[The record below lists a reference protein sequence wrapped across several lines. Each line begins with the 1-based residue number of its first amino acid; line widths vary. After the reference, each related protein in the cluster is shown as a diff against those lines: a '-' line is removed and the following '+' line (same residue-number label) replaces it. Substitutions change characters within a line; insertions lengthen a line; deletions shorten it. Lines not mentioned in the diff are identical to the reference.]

1 MGKIKIKELSEQMS
15 LEVKDILSKCK
26 ELSIIARTQSSSIS
40 IEDAKRIQ
48 VSLVGEPILNK
59 PKDDNNIIKR
69 SGSRVTIRRKKKEEP
84 KKEKLPVDNDDATSE
99 PKHKASDLNEI
110 KTKSKDSDTD
120 DQIRKKPKKIT
131 EKNINSNARK
141 VVRTLENEEV
151 KKKPKPNQPSNLKRE
166 QRQNIKENDPIPAAD
181 LSKNQL
187 ENEQKKKKDNQATSK
202 DITKQKKKVKVKP
215 SNAEIIDEDA
225 LDALR
230 SAVKAKLPG
239 ARKEFLVSNNYQK
252 KSKQKDNLK
261 DSEQNGIAAD
271 EEVKEEKKKT
281 KKIKIQERIL
291 ISLLA
296 NKMNLKINEVIKK
309 ASDLGLTLT
318 FKDEIDSDEATII
331 ASEFDYDVDV
341 DTFNEKEFINKDIK
355 FNEKDIKLR
364 PPIITV
370 MGHVDHGKTSLL
382 DYIRKAK
389 VANSEHGGITQS
401 IGAYS
406 FDFKNKKLV
415 FIDTPGHA
423 AFSAMRSRGASLTDI
438 VILVVA
444 ADDGIM
450 PQTIE
455 AINHAKSANVPIIVA
470 INKIDKP
477 ESNIENI
484 KSQLSEH
491 DLAPDD
497 WGGDTSCVPVSA
509 LDGTGIDELLELI
522 TIQADLL
529 ELRANDK
536 VPANGFV
543 LESYLDKGRGVV
555 ATLIPK
561 EGEIKRGDF
570 IICGTNS
577 GKVRAVIDDVGS
589 QVKNSGPSLPIEIL
603 GLDGVP
609 DAGLPFNIVKNDKI
623 AKEVIRNRQQA
634 IKEEE
639 AFKSHTVGL
648 DFINSEVLLGQ
659 IKELPVIVKADTQ
672 GSLDALISALNNFE
686 SEKCKSKVV
695 HSAVGSINE
704 SDHMLAESTG
714 SIILGFSTKI
724 ENDVKRLLEKS
735 GVRCETYEII
745 YEILDRIKELLEGL
759 LDPILEER
767 IVGHAE
773 IREVFNL
780 TKKGKIAGCYI
791 QDGKAI
797 RGHKFRVMRNDE
809 VISECPLDSLKRF
822 KDDVKEVAS
831 GFECG
836 IGVDEST
843 DIKQGDIL
851 EIFTHDKIA
860 QSI

>member
-1 MGKIKIKELSEQMS
+1 MSKIKIKELSDQMS

-40 IEDAKRIQ
+40 LDDAKKIQ
-48 VSLVGEPILNK
+48 IALVGEPILRK
-59 PKDDNNIIKR
+59 PKDENDIIKR
-69 SGSRVTIRRKKKEEP
+69 SGSKVTIRRKKKEPSKKTEEIKKSETQLQDSKTETLDP
-84 KKEKLPVDNDDATSE
+84 GNVPDKNRDDNPISKEKVITKAQAVETVNRKVIRTLDNTSE
-99 PKHKASDLNEI
+99 PS
-110 KTKSKDSDTD
+110 
-120 DQIRKKPKKIT
+120 KKPKINNKFK
-131 EKNINSNARK
+131 EKNDDRENILNKN
-141 VVRTLENEEV
+141 VVPKELNVTPLE
-151 KKKPKPNQPSNLKRE
+151 S
-166 QRQNIKENDPIPAAD
+166 D
-181 LSKNQL
+181 
-187 ENEQKKKKDNQATSK
+187 QKKKKDTTTQDK
-202 DITKQKKKVKVKP
+202 DINKQKKKVKVKP
-215 SNAEIIDEDA
+215 TNAEIIDEDA

-239 ARKEFLVSNNYQK
+239 ARKEFLVSNNYPK
-252 KSKQKDNLK
+252 KVKQKDNTK
-261 DSEQNGIAAD
+261 DSDVNDILAND
-271 EEVKEEKKKT
+271 SKEEKKKT
-281 KKIKIQERIL
+281 KKIKIQEKIL

-296 NKMNLKINEVIKK
+296 NKMNVKINEVIKK
-309 ASDLGLTLT
+309 ASDLGLSLT

-341 DTFNEKEFINKDIK
+341 DTFNEKEFINKGVSFNNNDIS
-355 FNEKDIKLR
+355 FR

-389 VANSEHGGITQS
+389 VATSEHGGITQS

-406 FDFKNKKLV
+406 FEFKNKKLV

-450 PQTIE
+450 PQTVE

-477 ESNIENI
+477 DANIENI
-484 KSQLSEH
+484 KSQLSENE
-491 DLAPDD
+491 LTPDD
-497 WGGDTSCVPVSA
+497 WGGNTSCVPVSA

-522 TIQADLL
+522 SIQSDLL
-529 ELRANDK
+529 ELKANNK

-577 GKVRAVIDDVGS
+577 GKVRAVIDDIGI

-609 DAGLPFNIVKNDKI
+609 DAGLPFHIVKNDKV
-623 AKEVIRNRQQA
+623 AKEVIRNRLNA

-639 AFKSHTVGL
+639 SFRSHTVGL
-648 DFINSEVLLGQ
+648 DFINSEVLLGK

-686 SEKCKSKVV
+686 SDKCKSKIV

-714 SIILGFSTKI
+714 SIILGFSTI
-724 ENDVKRLLEKS
+724 VENDVKKLLEKS

-773 IREVFNL
+773 IKEVFNL
-780 TKKGKIAGCYI
+780 TKKGKIAGCYV

-797 RGHKFRVMRNDE
+797 RGYKFRVMRDNE
-809 VISECPLDSLKRF
+809 AISEGPLDSLKRF

-836 IGVDEST
+836 IGVDDSL

-860 QSI
+860 QTI

>member
-1 MGKIKIKELSEQMS
+1 MSKIKIKELSDQMS

-40 IEDAKRIQ
+40 LDDAKKIQ
-48 VSLVGEPILNK
+48 IALVGEPILRK
-59 PKDDNNIIKR
+59 PKDENDIIKR
-69 SGSRVTIRRKKKEEP
+69 SGSKVTIRRKKKEPSKKTEEIKKSETQLQDSKTENLDP
-84 KKEKLPVDNDDATSE
+84 GNVPDKNRDDNPISKEKVITKAQAVETVNRKVIRTLDNTSE
-99 PKHKASDLNEI
+99 PS
-110 KTKSKDSDTD
+110 
-120 DQIRKKPKKIT
+120 KKPKINNKFK
-131 EKNINSNARK
+131 EKNDDRENILNKN
-141 VVRTLENEEV
+141 VVPKELNVTPLE
-151 KKKPKPNQPSNLKRE
+151 S
-166 QRQNIKENDPIPAAD
+166 D
-181 LSKNQL
+181 
-187 ENEQKKKKDNQATSK
+187 QKKKKDTTTQDK
-202 DITKQKKKVKVKP
+202 DINKQKKKVKVKP
-215 SNAEIIDEDA
+215 TNAEIIDEDA

-239 ARKEFLVSNNYQK
+239 ARKEFLVSNNYPK
-252 KSKQKDNLK
+252 KVKQKDNTK
-261 DSEQNGIAAD
+261 DSDVNDISAND
-271 EEVKEEKKKT
+271 SKEEKKKT
-281 KKIKIQERIL
+281 KKIKIQEKIL

-296 NKMNLKINEVIKK
+296 NKMNVKINEVIKK
-309 ASDLGLTLT
+309 ASDLGLSLT

-341 DTFNEKEFINKDIK
+341 DTFNEKEFINKGVSFNNNDIS
-355 FNEKDIKLR
+355 FR

-389 VANSEHGGITQS
+389 VATSEHGGITQS

-406 FDFKNKKLV
+406 FEFKNKKLV

-450 PQTIE
+450 PQTVE

-477 ESNIENI
+477 DANIENI
-484 KSQLSEH
+484 KSQLSENE
-491 DLAPDD
+491 LTPDD
-497 WGGDTSCVPVSA
+497 WGGNTSCVPVSA

-522 TIQADLL
+522 SIQSDLL
-529 ELRANDK
+529 ELKANNK

-577 GKVRAVIDDVGS
+577 GKVRAVIDDIGI

-609 DAGLPFNIVKNDKI
+609 DAGLPFHIVKNDKV
-623 AKEVIRNRQQA
+623 AKEVIRNRLDA

-639 AFKSHTVGL
+639 SFRSHTVGL
-648 DFINSEVLLGQ
+648 DFINSEVLLGK

-686 SEKCKSKVV
+686 SDKCKSKIV

-714 SIILGFSTKI
+714 SIILGFSTI
-724 ENDVKRLLEKS
+724 VENDVKKLLEKS

-773 IREVFNL
+773 IKEVFNL
-780 TKKGKIAGCYI
+780 TKKGKIAGCYV

-797 RGHKFRVMRNDE
+797 RGYKFRVMRDNE
-809 VISECPLDSLKRF
+809 AISEGPLDSLKRF

-836 IGVDEST
+836 IGVDDSL

-860 QSI
+860 QTI

>member
-1 MGKIKIKELSEQMS
+1 MSKIKIKELSDQMS
-15 LEVKDILSKCK
+15 LEVKDILSWCK
-26 ELSIIARTQSSSIS
+26 ELPIIARTQSSSIS
-40 IEDAKRIQ
+40 LDDAKKIKIA
-48 VSLVGEPILNK
+48 LVGEPILRK
-59 PKDDNNIIKR
+59 PKDENDIIKR
-69 SGSRVTIRRKKKEEP
+69 SGSKVTIRRKKKEPSKKTEEIKKSETQLQDSKTENLDP
-84 KKEKLPVDNDDATSE
+84 GNVPDKNRDDNPISKEKVITKAQVVETVNRKVIRTLDNTSE
-99 PKHKASDLNEI
+99 PS
-110 KTKSKDSDTD
+110 
-120 DQIRKKPKKIT
+120 KKPKINNKFK
-131 EKNINSNARK
+131 EKNDDRENILNKN
-141 VVRTLENEEV
+141 VVPKELNVTPLEN
-151 KKKPKPNQPSNLKRE
+151 
-166 QRQNIKENDPIPAAD
+166 D
-181 LSKNQL
+181 
-187 ENEQKKKKDNQATSK
+187 QKKKKDNATQDK
-202 DITKQKKKVKVKP
+202 DINKQKKKVKVKP
-215 SNAEIIDEDA
+215 TNAEIIDEDA

-239 ARKEFLVSNNYQK
+239 ARKEFLVSNNYPK
-252 KSKQKDNLK
+252 KVKQKDNTK
-261 DSEQNGIAAD
+261 DSDVNDISAND
-271 EEVKEEKKKT
+271 SKEEKKKT
-281 KKIKIQERIL
+281 KKIKIQEKIL

-296 NKMNLKINEVIKK
+296 NKMNVKINEVIKK
-309 ASDLGLTLT
+309 ASDLGLSLT

-341 DTFNEKEFINKDIK
+341 DTFNEKEFINKGVSFNNNDISS
-355 FNEKDIKLR
+355 R

-389 VANSEHGGITQS
+389 VATSEHGGITQS

-406 FDFKNKKLV
+406 FEFKNKKLV

-450 PQTIE
+450 PQTVE

-477 ESNIENI
+477 DANIENI
-484 KSQLSEH
+484 KSQLSENE
-491 DLAPDD
+491 LTPDD
-497 WGGDTSCVPVSA
+497 WGGNTSCVPVSA

-522 TIQADLL
+522 SIQSDLL
-529 ELRANDK
+529 ELKANNK

-577 GKVRAVIDDVGS
+577 GKVRAVIDDIGI

-609 DAGLPFNIVKNDKI
+609 DAGLPFHIVKNDKV
-623 AKEVIRNRQQA
+623 AKEVIRNRLDA

-639 AFKSHTVGL
+639 SFRSHTVGL
-648 DFINSEVLLGQ
+648 DFINSEVLLGK

-686 SEKCKSKVV
+686 SDKCKSKIV

-714 SIILGFSTKI
+714 SIILGFSTI
-724 ENDVKRLLEKS
+724 VENDVKKLLEKS

-773 IREVFNL
+773 IKEVFNL
-780 TKKGKIAGCYI
+780 TKKGKIAGCYV

-797 RGHKFRVMRNDE
+797 RGYKFRVMRDNE
-809 VISECPLDSLKRF
+809 AISEGPLDSLKRF

-836 IGVDEST
+836 IGVDDSL

-860 QSI
+860 QTI

>member
-1 MGKIKIKELSEQMS
+1 MSKIKIKELSDQMS

-40 IEDAKRIQ
+40 LDDAKKIQ
-48 VSLVGEPILNK
+48 IALVGEPNLRK
-59 PKDDNNIIKR
+59 PKDENDIIKR
-69 SGSRVTIRRKKKEEP
+69 SGSKVTIRRKKKEPSKKTEEIKKSETQLQDSKTETLDP
-84 KKEKLPVDNDDATSE
+84 GNVPDKNRDDNPISKEKVITKAQAVETVNRKVIRTLDNTSE
-99 PKHKASDLNEI
+99 PS
-110 KTKSKDSDTD
+110 
-120 DQIRKKPKKIT
+120 KKPKINNKFK
-131 EKNINSNARK
+131 EKNDDRENILNKN
-141 VVRTLENEEV
+141 VVPKELNVTPLE
-151 KKKPKPNQPSNLKRE
+151 S
-166 QRQNIKENDPIPAAD
+166 D
-181 LSKNQL
+181 
-187 ENEQKKKKDNQATSK
+187 QKKKKDTTTQDK
-202 DITKQKKKVKVKP
+202 DINKQKKKVKVKP
-215 SNAEIIDEDA
+215 TNAEIIDEDA

-239 ARKEFLVSNNYQK
+239 ARKEFLVSNNYPK
-252 KSKQKDNLK
+252 KVKQKDNTK
-261 DSEQNGIAAD
+261 DSDVNDILAND
-271 EEVKEEKKKT
+271 SKEEKKKT
-281 KKIKIQERIL
+281 KKIKIQEKIL

-296 NKMNLKINEVIKK
+296 NKMNVKINEVIKK
-309 ASDLGLTLT
+309 ASDLGLSLT

-341 DTFNEKEFINKDIK
+341 DTFNEKEFINKGVSFNNNDIS
-355 FNEKDIKLR
+355 FR

-389 VANSEHGGITQS
+389 VATSEHGGITQS

-406 FDFKNKKLV
+406 FEFKNKKLV

-450 PQTIE
+450 PQTVE

-477 ESNIENI
+477 DANIENI
-484 KSQLSEH
+484 KSQLSENE
-491 DLAPDD
+491 LTPDD
-497 WGGDTSCVPVSA
+497 WGGNTSCVPVSA

-522 TIQADLL
+522 SIQSDLL
-529 ELRANDK
+529 ELKANNK

-577 GKVRAVIDDVGS
+577 GKVRAVIDDIGI

-609 DAGLPFNIVKNDKI
+609 DAGLPFHIVKNDKV
-623 AKEVIRNRQQA
+623 AKEVIRNRLNA

-639 AFKSHTVGL
+639 SFRSHTVGL
-648 DFINSEVLLGQ
+648 DFINSEVLLGK

-686 SEKCKSKVV
+686 SDKCKSKIV

-714 SIILGFSTKI
+714 SIILGFSTI
-724 ENDVKRLLEKS
+724 VENDVKKLLEKS

-773 IREVFNL
+773 IKEVFNL
-780 TKKGKIAGCYI
+780 TKKGKIAGCYV

-797 RGHKFRVMRNDE
+797 RGYKFRVMRDNE
-809 VISECPLDSLKRF
+809 AISEGPLDSLKRF

-836 IGVDEST
+836 IGVDDSL

-860 QSI
+860 QTI

>member
-1 MGKIKIKELSEQMS
+1 MSKIKIKELSDQMS

-40 IEDAKRIQ
+40 LDDAKKIQ
-48 VSLVGEPILNK
+48 IALVGEPILRK
-59 PKDDNNIIKR
+59 PKDENDIIKR
-69 SGSRVTIRRKKKEEP
+69 SGSKVTIRRKKKEPSKKTEEIKKSETQLQDSKTETLDP
-84 KKEKLPVDNDDATSE
+84 GNVPDKNRDDNPISKEKVITKAQAVETVNRKVIRTLDNTSE
-99 PKHKASDLNEI
+99 PS
-110 KTKSKDSDTD
+110 
-120 DQIRKKPKKIT
+120 KKPKINNKFK
-131 EKNINSNARK
+131 EKKDDRENILNKN
-141 VVRTLENEEV
+141 VVPKELNVTPLEN
-151 KKKPKPNQPSNLKRE
+151 
-166 QRQNIKENDPIPAAD
+166 D
-181 LSKNQL
+181 
-187 ENEQKKKKDNQATSK
+187 QKKKKDTATQDK
-202 DITKQKKKVKVKP
+202 DINKQKKKVKVKP
-215 SNAEIIDEDA
+215 TNAEIIDEDA

-239 ARKEFLVSNNYQK
+239 ARKEFLVSNNYPK
-252 KSKQKDNLK
+252 KVKQKDNTK
-261 DSEQNGIAAD
+261 DAD
-271 EEVKEEKKKT
+271 VNDILVNDSKEEKKKT
-281 KKIKIQERIL
+281 KKIKIQEKIL

-296 NKMNLKINEVIKK
+296 NKMNVKINEVIKK
-309 ASDLGLTLT
+309 ASDLGLSLT

-341 DTFNEKEFINKDIK
+341 DTFNEKEFINKGVSFNNNDIR
-355 FNEKDIKLR
+355 FR

-389 VANSEHGGITQS
+389 VATSEHGGITQS

-406 FDFKNKKLV
+406 FEFKNKKLV

-450 PQTIE
+450 PQTVE

-477 ESNIENI
+477 DANIENI
-484 KSQLSEH
+484 KSQLSENE
-491 DLAPDD
+491 LTPDD
-497 WGGDTSCVPVSA
+497 WGGNTSCVPVSA

-522 TIQADLL
+522 SIQSDLL
-529 ELRANDK
+529 ELKANNK

-577 GKVRAVIDDVGS
+577 GKVRAVIDDIGI

-609 DAGLPFNIVKNDKI
+609 DAGLPFHIVKNDKV
-623 AKEVIRNRQQA
+623 AKEVIRNRLDA

-639 AFKSHTVGL
+639 SFRSHTVGL
-648 DFINSEVLLGQ
+648 DFINSEVLLGK

-686 SEKCKSKVV
+686 SDKCKSKIV

-714 SIILGFSTKI
+714 SIILGFSTI
-724 ENDVKRLLEKS
+724 VENDVKKLLEKS

-773 IREVFNL
+773 IKEVFNL
-780 TKKGKIAGCYI
+780 TKKGKIAGCYV

-797 RGHKFRVMRNDE
+797 RGYKFRVMRDNQA
-809 VISECPLDSLKRF
+809 ISEGPLDSLKRF

-836 IGVDEST
+836 IGVDDSL

-860 QSI
+860 QTI

>member
-1 MGKIKIKELSEQMS
+1 MSKIKIKELSDQMS

-40 IEDAKRIQ
+40 LDDAKKIKIA
-48 VSLVGEPILNK
+48 LVGEPILRK
-59 PKDDNNIIKR
+59 PKDENDIIKR
-69 SGSRVTIRRKKKEEP
+69 SGSKVTIRRKKKEPSKKTEEIKKSETQLQDSKTENLDP
-84 KKEKLPVDNDDATSE
+84 GNVPDKKNRDDNPISKEKVITKAQVVETVNRKVIRTLDNISE
-99 PKHKASDLNEI
+99 PS
-110 KTKSKDSDTD
+110 
-120 DQIRKKPKKIT
+120 KKPKINNKFK
-131 EKNINSNARK
+131 EKNDDRENILNKN
-141 VVRTLENEEV
+141 VVPKELNVTPLEN
-151 KKKPKPNQPSNLKRE
+151 
-166 QRQNIKENDPIPAAD
+166 D
-181 LSKNQL
+181 
-187 ENEQKKKKDNQATSK
+187 QKKKKDTATQDK
-202 DITKQKKKVKVKP
+202 DINKQKKKVKVKP
-215 SNAEIIDEDA
+215 TNAEIIDEDA

-239 ARKEFLVSNNYQK
+239 ARKEFLVSNNYPK
-252 KSKQKDNLK
+252 KVKQKDNTK
-261 DSEQNGIAAD
+261 DSDVNDISAND
-271 EEVKEEKKKT
+271 SKEEKKKT
-281 KKIKIQERIL
+281 KKIKIQEKIL

-296 NKMNLKINEVIKK
+296 NKMNVKINEVIKK
-309 ASDLGLTLT
+309 ASDLGLSLT

-341 DTFNEKEFINKDIK
+341 DTFNEKEFINKGVSFNNNDIS
-355 FNEKDIKLR
+355 FR

-389 VANSEHGGITQS
+389 VATSEHGGITQS

-406 FDFKNKKLV
+406 FEFKNKKLV

-450 PQTIE
+450 PQTVE

-477 ESNIENI
+477 DANIENI
-484 KSQLSEH
+484 KSQLSENE
-491 DLAPDD
+491 LTPDD
-497 WGGDTSCVPVSA
+497 WGGNTSCVPVSA

-522 TIQADLL
+522 SIQSDLL
-529 ELRANDK
+529 ELKANNK

-577 GKVRAVIDDVGS
+577 GKVRAVIDDIGI

-609 DAGLPFNIVKNDKI
+609 DAGLPFHIVKNDKV
-623 AKEVIRNRQQA
+623 AKEVIRNRLDA

-639 AFKSHTVGL
+639 SFRSHTVGL
-648 DFINSEVLLGQ
+648 DFINSEVLLGK

-672 GSLDALISALNNFE
+672 GSLDALISALDNFE
-686 SEKCKSKVV
+686 SDKCKSKIV

-714 SIILGFSTKI
+714 SIILGFSTI
-724 ENDVKRLLEKS
+724 VENDVKKLLEKS

-773 IREVFNL
+773 IKEVFNL
-780 TKKGKIAGCYI
+780 TKKGKIAGCYV

-797 RGHKFRVMRNDE
+797 RGYKFRVMRDNE
-809 VISECPLDSLKRF
+809 AISEGPLDSLKRF

-836 IGVDEST
+836 IGVDDSL

-860 QSI
+860 QTI

>member
-1 MGKIKIKELSEQMS
+1 MSKIKIKELSDQMS

-40 IEDAKRIQ
+40 LDDAKKIQ
-48 VSLVGEPILNK
+48 IALVGEPILRK
-59 PKDDNNIIKR
+59 PKDENDIIKR
-69 SGSRVTIRRKKKEEP
+69 SGSKVTIRRKKKEPSKKTEEIKKSETQLQDSKTETLDP
-84 KKEKLPVDNDDATSE
+84 GNVPDKNRDDNPISKEKVITKAQAVETVNRKVIRTLDNTSE
-99 PKHKASDLNEI
+99 PS
-110 KTKSKDSDTD
+110 
-120 DQIRKKPKKIT
+120 KKPKINNKFK
-131 EKNINSNARK
+131 EKNDDRENILNKN
-141 VVRTLENEEV
+141 VVPKELNVTPLE
-151 KKKPKPNQPSNLKRE
+151 S
-166 QRQNIKENDPIPAAD
+166 D
-181 LSKNQL
+181 
-187 ENEQKKKKDNQATSK
+187 QKKKKDTTTQDK
-202 DITKQKKKVKVKP
+202 DINKQKKKVKVKP
-215 SNAEIIDEDA
+215 TNAEIIDEDA

-239 ARKEFLVSNNYQK
+239 ARKEFLVSNNYPK
-252 KSKQKDNLK
+252 KVKQKDNTK
-261 DSEQNGIAAD
+261 DSDVNDISAND
-271 EEVKEEKKKT
+271 SKEEKKKT
-281 KKIKIQERIL
+281 KKIKIQEKIL

-296 NKMNLKINEVIKK
+296 NKMNVKINEVIKK
-309 ASDLGLTLT
+309 ASDLGLSLT

-341 DTFNEKEFINKDIK
+341 DTFNEKEFINKGVSFNNNDIS
-355 FNEKDIKLR
+355 FR

-389 VANSEHGGITQS
+389 VATSEHGGITQS

-406 FDFKNKKLV
+406 FEFKNKKLV

-450 PQTIE
+450 PQTVE

-477 ESNIENI
+477 DANIENI
-484 KSQLSEH
+484 KSQLSENE
-491 DLAPDD
+491 LTPDD
-497 WGGDTSCVPVSA
+497 WGGNTSCVPVSA

-522 TIQADLL
+522 SIQSDLL
-529 ELRANDK
+529 ELKANNK

-577 GKVRAVIDDVGS
+577 GKVRAVIDDIGI

-609 DAGLPFNIVKNDKI
+609 DAGLPFHIVKNDKV
-623 AKEVIRNRQQA
+623 AKEVIRNRLDA

-639 AFKSHTVGL
+639 SFRSHTVGL
-648 DFINSEVLLGQ
+648 DFINSEVLLGK

-686 SEKCKSKVV
+686 SDKCKSKIV

-714 SIILGFSTKI
+714 SIILGFSTI
-724 ENDVKRLLEKS
+724 VENDVKKLLEKS

-773 IREVFNL
+773 IKEVFNL
-780 TKKGKIAGCYI
+780 TKKGKIAGCYV

-797 RGHKFRVMRNDE
+797 RGYKFRVMRDNE
-809 VISECPLDSLKRF
+809 AISEGPLDSLKRF

-836 IGVDEST
+836 IGVDDSL

-860 QSI
+860 QTI

>member
-1 MGKIKIKELSEQMS
+1 MSKIKIKELSDQMS
-15 LEVKDILSKCK
+15 LDVKDILSKCK

-40 IEDAKRIQ
+40 LDDAKKIQ
-48 VSLVGEPILNK
+48 IALVGEPILRK
-59 PKDDNNIIKR
+59 PKDENDIIKR
-69 SGSRVTIRRKKKEEP
+69 SGSKVTIRRKKKEPSKKTEEIKKSETQLQDSKTETLDP
-84 KKEKLPVDNDDATSE
+84 GNVPDKNRDDNPISKEKVITKAQAVETVNRKVIRTLDNTSE
-99 PKHKASDLNEI
+99 PS
-110 KTKSKDSDTD
+110 
-120 DQIRKKPKKIT
+120 KKPKINNKFK
-131 EKNINSNARK
+131 EKNDDRENILNKN
-141 VVRTLENEEV
+141 VVPKELNVTPLE
-151 KKKPKPNQPSNLKRE
+151 S
-166 QRQNIKENDPIPAAD
+166 D
-181 LSKNQL
+181 
-187 ENEQKKKKDNQATSK
+187 QKKKKDTTTQDK
-202 DITKQKKKVKVKP
+202 DINKQKKKVKVKP
-215 SNAEIIDEDA
+215 TNAEIIDEDA

-239 ARKEFLVSNNYQK
+239 ARKEFLVSNNYPK
-252 KSKQKDNLK
+252 KVKQKDNTK
-261 DSEQNGIAAD
+261 DSDVNDILAND
-271 EEVKEEKKKT
+271 SKEEKKKT
-281 KKIKIQERIL
+281 KKIKIQEKIL

-296 NKMNLKINEVIKK
+296 NKMNVKINEVIKK
-309 ASDLGLTLT
+309 ASDLGLSLT

-341 DTFNEKEFINKDIK
+341 DTFNEKEFINKGVSFNNNDIS
-355 FNEKDIKLR
+355 FR

-389 VANSEHGGITQS
+389 VATSEHGGITQS

-406 FDFKNKKLV
+406 FEFKNKKLV

-450 PQTIE
+450 PQTVE

-477 ESNIENI
+477 DANIENI
-484 KSQLSEH
+484 KSQLSENE
-491 DLAPDD
+491 LTPDD
-497 WGGDTSCVPVSA
+497 WGGNTSCVPVSA

-522 TIQADLL
+522 SIQSDLL
-529 ELRANDK
+529 ELKANNK

-577 GKVRAVIDDVGS
+577 GKVRAVIDDIGI

-609 DAGLPFNIVKNDKI
+609 DAGLPFHIVKNDKV
-623 AKEVIRNRQQA
+623 AKEVIRNRLDA

-639 AFKSHTVGL
+639 SFRSHTVGL
-648 DFINSEVLLGQ
+648 DFINSEVLLGK

-686 SEKCKSKVV
+686 SDKCKSKIV

-714 SIILGFSTKI
+714 SIILGFSTI
-724 ENDVKRLLEKS
+724 VENDVKKLLEKS

-773 IREVFNL
+773 IKEVFNL
-780 TKKGKIAGCYI
+780 TKKGKIAGCYV

-797 RGHKFRVMRNDE
+797 RGYKFRVMRDNE
-809 VISECPLDSLKRF
+809 AISEGPLDSLKRF

-836 IGVDEST
+836 IGVDDSL

-860 QSI
+860 QTI

>member
-1 MGKIKIKELSEQMS
+1 MSKIKIKELSDQMS

-40 IEDAKRIQ
+40 LDDAKKIQ
-48 VSLVGEPILNK
+48 IALVGEPILRK
-59 PKDDNNIIKR
+59 PKDENDIIKR
-69 SGSRVTIRRKKKEEP
+69 SGSKVTIRRKKKEPSKKTEEIKKSETQLQDSKTETLDSENVP
-84 KKEKLPVDNDDATSE
+84 DKNRDDNPISKEKVITKAQAVETVNRKVIRTLDNTSE
-99 PKHKASDLNEI
+99 PS
-110 KTKSKDSDTD
+110 
-120 DQIRKKPKKIT
+120 KKPKINNKFK
-131 EKNINSNARK
+131 EKNDDRENILNKN
-141 VVRTLENEEV
+141 VVPKELNVTPLE
-151 KKKPKPNQPSNLKRE
+151 S
-166 QRQNIKENDPIPAAD
+166 D
-181 LSKNQL
+181 
-187 ENEQKKKKDNQATSK
+187 QKKKKDTTTQDK
-202 DITKQKKKVKVKP
+202 DINKQKKKVKVKP
-215 SNAEIIDEDA
+215 TNAEIIDEDA

-239 ARKEFLVSNNYQK
+239 ARKEFLVSNNYPK
-252 KSKQKDNLK
+252 KVKQKDNTK
-261 DSEQNGIAAD
+261 DSDVNDILAND
-271 EEVKEEKKKT
+271 SKEEKKKT
-281 KKIKIQERIL
+281 KKIKIQEKIL

-296 NKMNLKINEVIKK
+296 NKMNVKINEVIKK
-309 ASDLGLTLT
+309 ASDLGLSLT

-341 DTFNEKEFINKDIK
+341 DTFNEKEFINKGVSFNNNDIS
-355 FNEKDIKLR
+355 FR

-389 VANSEHGGITQS
+389 VATSEHGGITQS

-406 FDFKNKKLV
+406 FEFKNKKLV

-450 PQTIE
+450 PQTVE

-477 ESNIENI
+477 DANIENI
-484 KSQLSEH
+484 KSQLSENE
-491 DLAPDD
+491 LTPDD
-497 WGGDTSCVPVSA
+497 WGGNTSCVPVSA

-522 TIQADLL
+522 SIQSDLL
-529 ELRANDK
+529 ELKANNK

-577 GKVRAVIDDVGS
+577 GKVRAVIDDIGI
-589 QVKNSGPSLPIEIL
+589 QVKNSGPSLPVEIL

-609 DAGLPFNIVKNDKI
+609 DAGLPFHIVKNDKV
-623 AKEVIRNRQQA
+623 AKEVIRNRLDA

-639 AFKSHTVGL
+639 SFRSHTVGL
-648 DFINSEVLLGQ
+648 DFINSEVLLGK

-686 SEKCKSKVV
+686 SDKCKSKIV

-714 SIILGFSTKI
+714 SIILGFSTI
-724 ENDVKRLLEKS
+724 VENDVKKLLEKS

-773 IREVFNL
+773 IKEVFNL
-780 TKKGKIAGCYI
+780 TKKGKIAGCYV

-797 RGHKFRVMRNDE
+797 RGYKFRVMRDNE
-809 VISECPLDSLKRF
+809 AISEGPLDSLKRF

-836 IGVDEST
+836 IGVDDSL

-860 QSI
+860 QTI

>member
-1 MGKIKIKELSEQMS
+1 MSKIKIKELSDQMS

-40 IEDAKRIQ
+40 LDDAKKIQ
-48 VSLVGEPILNK
+48 IALVGEPILRK
-59 PKDDNNIIKR
+59 PKDENDIIKR
-69 SGSRVTIRRKKKEEP
+69 SGSKVTIRRKKKEPSKKTEEIKKSETQLQDSKTETLDP
-84 KKEKLPVDNDDATSE
+84 GNVPDKNRDDNPISKEKVITKAQAVETVNRKVIRTLDNTSE
-99 PKHKASDLNEI
+99 PS
-110 KTKSKDSDTD
+110 
-120 DQIRKKPKKIT
+120 KKPKINNKFK
-131 EKNINSNARK
+131 EKNDDRENILNKN
-141 VVRTLENEEV
+141 VVPKELNVTPLE
-151 KKKPKPNQPSNLKRE
+151 S
-166 QRQNIKENDPIPAAD
+166 D
-181 LSKNQL
+181 
-187 ENEQKKKKDNQATSK
+187 QKKKKDTATQDK
-202 DITKQKKKVKVKP
+202 DINKQKKKVKVKP
-215 SNAEIIDEDA
+215 TNAEIIDEDA

-239 ARKEFLVSNNYQK
+239 ARKEFLVSNNYPK
-252 KSKQKDNLK
+252 KVKQKDNTK
-261 DSEQNGIAAD
+261 DSDVNDILAND
-271 EEVKEEKKKT
+271 SKEEKKKT
-281 KKIKIQERIL
+281 KKIKIQEKIL

-296 NKMNLKINEVIKK
+296 NKMNVKINEVIKK
-309 ASDLGLTLT
+309 ASDLGLSLT

-341 DTFNEKEFINKDIK
+341 DTFNEKEFINKGVSFNNNDIS
-355 FNEKDIKLR
+355 FR

-389 VANSEHGGITQS
+389 VATSEHGGITQS

-406 FDFKNKKLV
+406 FEFKNKKLV

-450 PQTIE
+450 PQTVE

-477 ESNIENI
+477 DANIENI
-484 KSQLSEH
+484 KSQLSENE
-491 DLAPDD
+491 LTPDD
-497 WGGDTSCVPVSA
+497 WGGNTSCVPVSA

-522 TIQADLL
+522 SIQSDLL
-529 ELRANDK
+529 ELKANNK

-577 GKVRAVIDDVGS
+577 GKVRAVIDDIGI

-609 DAGLPFNIVKNDKI
+609 DAGLPFHIVKNDKV
-623 AKEVIRNRQQA
+623 AKEVIRNRLDA

-639 AFKSHTVGL
+639 SFRSHTVGL
-648 DFINSEVLLGQ
+648 DFINSEVLLGK

-686 SEKCKSKVV
+686 SDKCKSKIV

-714 SIILGFSTKI
+714 SIILGFSTI
-724 ENDVKRLLEKS
+724 VENDVKKLLEKS

-773 IREVFNL
+773 IKEVFNL
-780 TKKGKIAGCYI
+780 TKKGKIAGCYV

-797 RGHKFRVMRNDE
+797 RGYKFRVMRDNE
-809 VISECPLDSLKRF
+809 AISEGPLDSLKRF

-836 IGVDEST
+836 IGVDDSL

-860 QSI
+860 QTI

>member
-1 MGKIKIKELSEQMS
+1 MSKIKIKELSDQMS

-40 IEDAKRIQ
+40 LDDAKKIKIA
-48 VSLVGEPILNK
+48 LVGEPILRK
-59 PKDDNNIIKR
+59 PKDENDIIKR
-69 SGSRVTIRRKKKEEP
+69 SGSKVTIRRKKKEPSKKTEEIKKSETQLQDSKTENLDP
-84 KKEKLPVDNDDATSE
+84 GNVPDKNRDDNPISKEKVITKAQVVETVNRKVIRTLDNTSE
-99 PKHKASDLNEI
+99 PS
-110 KTKSKDSDTD
+110 
-120 DQIRKKPKKIT
+120 KKPKINNKFK
-131 EKNINSNARK
+131 EKNDDRENILNKN
-141 VVRTLENEEV
+141 VVPKELNVTPLEN
-151 KKKPKPNQPSNLKRE
+151 
-166 QRQNIKENDPIPAAD
+166 D
-181 LSKNQL
+181 
-187 ENEQKKKKDNQATSK
+187 QKKKKDTATQDK
-202 DITKQKKKVKVKP
+202 DINKQKKKVKVKP
-215 SNAEIIDEDA
+215 TNAEIIDEDA

-239 ARKEFLVSNNYQK
+239 ARKEFLVSNNYPK
-252 KSKQKDNLK
+252 KVKQKDNTK
-261 DSEQNGIAAD
+261 DSDVNDISAND
-271 EEVKEEKKKT
+271 SKEEKKKT
-281 KKIKIQERIL
+281 KKIKIQEKIL

-296 NKMNLKINEVIKK
+296 NKMNVKINEVIKK
-309 ASDLGLTLT
+309 ASDLGLSLT

-341 DTFNEKEFINKDIK
+341 DTFNEKEFINKGVSFNNNDISS
-355 FNEKDIKLR
+355 R

-389 VANSEHGGITQS
+389 VATSEHGGITQS

-406 FDFKNKKLV
+406 FEFKNKKLV

-450 PQTIE
+450 PQTVE

-477 ESNIENI
+477 DANIENI
-484 KSQLSEH
+484 KSQLSENE
-491 DLAPDD
+491 LTPDD
-497 WGGDTSCVPVSA
+497 WGGNTSCVPVSA

-522 TIQADLL
+522 SIQSDLL
-529 ELRANDK
+529 ELKANNK

-577 GKVRAVIDDVGS
+577 GKVRAVIDDIGI

-609 DAGLPFNIVKNDKI
+609 DAGLPFHIVKNDKV
-623 AKEVIRNRQQA
+623 AKEVIRNRLDA

-639 AFKSHTVGL
+639 SFRSHTVGL
-648 DFINSEVLLGQ
+648 DFINSEVLLGK

-686 SEKCKSKVV
+686 SDKCKSKIV

-714 SIILGFSTKI
+714 SIILGFSTI
-724 ENDVKRLLEKS
+724 VENDVKKLLEKS

-773 IREVFNL
+773 IKEVFNL
-780 TKKGKIAGCYI
+780 TKKGKIAGCYV

-797 RGHKFRVMRNDE
+797 RGYKFRVMRDNE
-809 VISECPLDSLKRF
+809 AISEGPLDSLKRF

-836 IGVDEST
+836 IGVDDSL

-860 QSI
+860 QTI

>member
-1 MGKIKIKELSEQMS
+1 MSKIKIKELSDQMS

-40 IEDAKRIQ
+40 LDDAKKIKIA
-48 VSLVGEPILNK
+48 LVGEPILRK
-59 PKDDNNIIKR
+59 PKDENDIIKR
-69 SGSRVTIRRKKKEEP
+69 SGSKVTIRRKKKEPSKKTEEIKKSETQLQDSKTETLDP
-84 KKEKLPVDNDDATSE
+84 GNVPDKNRDDNPISKEKVITKAQVVETVNRKVIRTLDNTSE
-99 PKHKASDLNEI
+99 PS
-110 KTKSKDSDTD
+110 
-120 DQIRKKPKKIT
+120 KKPKINNKFK
-131 EKNINSNARK
+131 EKNDDRENILNKN
-141 VVRTLENEEV
+141 VVPKELNVTPLE
-151 KKKPKPNQPSNLKRE
+151 S
-166 QRQNIKENDPIPAAD
+166 D
-181 LSKNQL
+181 
-187 ENEQKKKKDNQATSK
+187 QKKKKDTTTQDK
-202 DITKQKKKVKVKP
+202 DINKQKKKVKVKP
-215 SNAEIIDEDA
+215 TNAEIIDEDA

-239 ARKEFLVSNNYQK
+239 ARKEFLVSNNYPK
-252 KSKQKDNLK
+252 KVKQKDNTK
-261 DSEQNGIAAD
+261 DSDVNDILAND
-271 EEVKEEKKKT
+271 SKEEKKKT
-281 KKIKIQERIL
+281 KKIKIQEKIL

-296 NKMNLKINEVIKK
+296 NKMNVKINEVIKK
-309 ASDLGLTLT
+309 ASDLGLSLT

-341 DTFNEKEFINKDIK
+341 DTFNEKEFINKGVSFNNNDIS
-355 FNEKDIKLR
+355 FR

-389 VANSEHGGITQS
+389 VATSEHGGITQS

-406 FDFKNKKLV
+406 FEFKNKKLV

-450 PQTIE
+450 PQTVE

-477 ESNIENI
+477 DANIENI
-484 KSQLSEH
+484 KSQLSENE
-491 DLAPDD
+491 LTPDD
-497 WGGDTSCVPVSA
+497 WGGNTSCVPVSA

-522 TIQADLL
+522 SIQSDLL
-529 ELRANDK
+529 ELKANNK

-577 GKVRAVIDDVGS
+577 GKVRAVIDDIGI

-609 DAGLPFNIVKNDKI
+609 DAGLPFHIVKNDKV
-623 AKEVIRNRQQA
+623 AKEVIRNRLDA

-639 AFKSHTVGL
+639 SFRSHTVGL
-648 DFINSEVLLGQ
+648 DFINSEVLLGK

-686 SEKCKSKVV
+686 SDKCKSKIV

-714 SIILGFSTKI
+714 SIILGFSTI
-724 ENDVKRLLEKS
+724 VENDVKKLLEKS

-773 IREVFNL
+773 IKEVFNL
-780 TKKGKIAGCYI
+780 TKKGKIAGCYV

-797 RGHKFRVMRNDE
+797 RGYKFRVMRDNE
-809 VISECPLDSLKRF
+809 AISEGPLDSLKRF

-836 IGVDEST
+836 IGVDDSL

-860 QSI
+860 QTI

>member
-1 MGKIKIKELSEQMS
+1 MSKIKIKELSDQMS

-40 IEDAKRIQ
+40 LDDAKKIKIA
-48 VSLVGEPILNK
+48 LVGEPILRK
-59 PKDDNNIIKR
+59 PKDENDIIKR
-69 SGSRVTIRRKKKEEP
+69 SGSKVTIRRKKKEPSKKTEEIKKSETQLQDSKTENLDP
-84 KKEKLPVDNDDATSE
+84 GNVPDKKNRDDNPISKEKVITKAQVVETVNRKVIRTLDNTIE
-99 PKHKASDLNEI
+99 PS
-110 KTKSKDSDTD
+110 
-120 DQIRKKPKKIT
+120 KKPKINNKFK
-131 EKNINSNARK
+131 EKNDDRENILNKN
-141 VVRTLENEEV
+141 VVPKELNVTPLEN
-151 KKKPKPNQPSNLKRE
+151 
-166 QRQNIKENDPIPAAD
+166 D
-181 LSKNQL
+181 
-187 ENEQKKKKDNQATSK
+187 QKKKKDTATQDK
-202 DITKQKKKVKVKP
+202 DINKQKKKVKVKP
-215 SNAEIIDEDA
+215 TNAEIIDEDA

-239 ARKEFLVSNNYQK
+239 ARKEFLVSNNYPK
-252 KSKQKDNLK
+252 KVKQKDNTK
-261 DSEQNGIAAD
+261 DSDVNDISAND
-271 EEVKEEKKKT
+271 SKEEKKKT
-281 KKIKIQERIL
+281 KKIKIQEKIL

-296 NKMNLKINEVIKK
+296 NKMNVKINEVIKK
-309 ASDLGLTLT
+309 ASDLGLSLT

-341 DTFNEKEFINKDIK
+341 DTFNEKEFINKGVSFNNNDIS
-355 FNEKDIKLR
+355 FR

-389 VANSEHGGITQS
+389 VATSEYGGITQS

-406 FDFKNKKLV
+406 FEFKNKKLV

-450 PQTIE
+450 PQTVE

-477 ESNIENI
+477 DANIENI
-484 KSQLSEH
+484 KSQLSENE
-491 DLAPDD
+491 LTPDD
-497 WGGDTSCVPVSA
+497 WGGNTSCVPVSA

-522 TIQADLL
+522 SIQSDLL
-529 ELRANDK
+529 ELKANNK

-577 GKVRAVIDDVGS
+577 GKVRAVIDDIGI

-609 DAGLPFNIVKNDKI
+609 DAGLPFHIVKNDKV
-623 AKEVIRNRQQA
+623 AKEVIRNRLDA

-639 AFKSHTVGL
+639 SFRSHTVGL
-648 DFINSEVLLGQ
+648 DFINSEVLLGK

-672 GSLDALISALNNFE
+672 GSLDALISALDNFE
-686 SEKCKSKVV
+686 SDKCKSKIV

-714 SIILGFSTKI
+714 SIILGFSTI
-724 ENDVKRLLEKS
+724 VENDVKKLLEKS

-773 IREVFNL
+773 IKEVFNL
-780 TKKGKIAGCYI
+780 TKKGKIAGCYV

-797 RGHKFRVMRNDE
+797 RGYKFRVMRDNE
-809 VISECPLDSLKRF
+809 AISEGPLDSLKRF

-836 IGVDEST
+836 IGVDDSL

-860 QSI
+860 QTI

>member
-1 MGKIKIKELSEQMS
+1 MSKIKIKELSDQMS

-40 IEDAKRIQ
+40 LDDAKKIKIA
-48 VSLVGEPILNK
+48 LVGEPILRK
-59 PKDDNNIIKR
+59 PKDENDIIKR
-69 SGSRVTIRRKKKEEP
+69 SGSKVTIRRKKKEPSKKTEEIKKSETQLQDSKTENLDP
-84 KKEKLPVDNDDATSE
+84 GNVPDKKNRDDNPISKEKVITKAQVVETVNRKVIRTLDNTSE
-99 PKHKASDLNEI
+99 PS
-110 KTKSKDSDTD
+110 
-120 DQIRKKPKKIT
+120 KKPKINNKFK
-131 EKNINSNARK
+131 EKNDDRENILNKN
-141 VVRTLENEEV
+141 VVPKELNVTPLEN
-151 KKKPKPNQPSNLKRE
+151 
-166 QRQNIKENDPIPAAD
+166 D
-181 LSKNQL
+181 
-187 ENEQKKKKDNQATSK
+187 QKKKKDTATQDK
-202 DITKQKKKVKVKP
+202 DINKQKKKVKVKP
-215 SNAEIIDEDA
+215 TNAEIIDEDA

-239 ARKEFLVSNNYQK
+239 ARKEFLVSNNYPK
-252 KSKQKDNLK
+252 KVKQKDNTK
-261 DSEQNGIAAD
+261 DSDVNDISAND
-271 EEVKEEKKKT
+271 SKEEKKKT
-281 KKIKIQERIL
+281 KKIKIQEKIL

-296 NKMNLKINEVIKK
+296 NKMNVKINEVIKK
-309 ASDLGLTLT
+309 ASDLGLSLT

-341 DTFNEKEFINKDIK
+341 DTFNEKEFINKGVSFNNNDIS
-355 FNEKDIKLR
+355 FR

-389 VANSEHGGITQS
+389 VATSEHGGITQS

-406 FDFKNKKLV
+406 FEFKNKKLV

-450 PQTIE
+450 PQTVE

-477 ESNIENI
+477 DANIENI
-484 KSQLSEH
+484 KSQLSENE
-491 DLAPDD
+491 LTPDD
-497 WGGDTSCVPVSA
+497 WGGNTSCVPVSA

-522 TIQADLL
+522 SIQSDLL
-529 ELRANDK
+529 ELKANNK

-577 GKVRAVIDDVGS
+577 GKVRAVIDDIGI

-609 DAGLPFNIVKNDKI
+609 DAGLPFHVVKNDKV
-623 AKEVIRNRQQA
+623 AKEVIRNRLDA

-639 AFKSHTVGL
+639 SFRSHTVGL
-648 DFINSEVLLGQ
+648 DFINSEVLLGK

-686 SEKCKSKVV
+686 SDKCKSKIV

-714 SIILGFSTKI
+714 SIILGFSTI
-724 ENDVKRLLEKS
+724 VENDVKKLLEKS

-773 IREVFNL
+773 IKEVFNL
-780 TKKGKIAGCYI
+780 TKKGKIAGCYV

-797 RGHKFRVMRNDE
+797 RGYKFRVMRDNE
-809 VISECPLDSLKRF
+809 AISEGPLDSLKRF

-836 IGVDEST
+836 IGVDDSL

-860 QSI
+860 QTI

>member
-1 MGKIKIKELSEQMS
+1 MSKIKIKELSDQMS

-40 IEDAKRIQ
+40 LDDAKKIKIA
-48 VSLVGEPILNK
+48 LVGEPILRK
-59 PKDDNNIIKR
+59 PKDENDIIKR
-69 SGSRVTIRRKKKEEP
+69 SGSKVTIRRKKKEP
-84 KKEKLPVDNDDATSE
+84 SKKTEEIKKSETKLQDSKTENLDPGNVPDKKNRDNNPISKEEVITKAQVVETVNRKVIRTLDNTSE
-99 PKHKASDLNEI
+99 PS
-110 KTKSKDSDTD
+110 
-120 DQIRKKPKKIT
+120 KKPKINNKFK
-131 EKNINSNARK
+131 EKNDDRENILNKN
-141 VVRTLENEEV
+141 VVPKELNVTPLEN
-151 KKKPKPNQPSNLKRE
+151 
-166 QRQNIKENDPIPAAD
+166 D
-181 LSKNQL
+181 
-187 ENEQKKKKDNQATSK
+187 QKKKKDTATQDK
-202 DITKQKKKVKVKP
+202 DINKQKKKVKVKP
-215 SNAEIIDEDA
+215 TNAEIIDEDA

-239 ARKEFLVSNNYQK
+239 ARKEFLVSNNYPK
-252 KSKQKDNLK
+252 KVKQKDNTK
-261 DSEQNGIAAD
+261 DSDVNDISAND
-271 EEVKEEKKKT
+271 SKEEKKKT
-281 KKIKIQERIL
+281 KKIKIQEKIL

-296 NKMNLKINEVIKK
+296 NKMNVKINEVIKK
-309 ASDLGLTLT
+309 ASDLGLSLT

-341 DTFNEKEFINKDIK
+341 DTFNEKEFINKGVSFNNNDISS
-355 FNEKDIKLR
+355 R

-389 VANSEHGGITQS
+389 VATSEHGGITQS

-406 FDFKNKKLV
+406 FEFKNKKLV

-450 PQTIE
+450 PQTVE

-477 ESNIENI
+477 DANIENI
-484 KSQLSEH
+484 KSQLSENE
-491 DLAPDD
+491 LTPDD
-497 WGGDTSCVPVSA
+497 WGGNTSCVPVSA

-522 TIQADLL
+522 SIQSDLL
-529 ELRANDK
+529 ELKANNK

-577 GKVRAVIDDVGS
+577 GKVRAVIDDIGI

-609 DAGLPFNIVKNDKI
+609 DAGLPFHIVKNDKV
-623 AKEVIRNRQQA
+623 AKEVIRNRLDA

-639 AFKSHTVGL
+639 SFRSHTVGL
-648 DFINSEVLLGQ
+648 DFINSEVLLGK

-686 SEKCKSKVV
+686 SDKCKSKIV

-714 SIILGFSTKI
+714 SIILGFSTI
-724 ENDVKRLLEKS
+724 VENDVKKLLEKS

-773 IREVFNL
+773 IKEVFNL
-780 TKKGKIAGCYI
+780 TKKGKIAGCYV

-797 RGHKFRVMRNDE
+797 RGYKFRVMRDNE
-809 VISECPLDSLKRF
+809 AISEGPLDSLKRF

-836 IGVDEST
+836 IGVDDSL

-860 QSI
+860 QTI

>member
-1 MGKIKIKELSEQMS
+1 MSKIKIKELSDQMS

-40 IEDAKRIQ
+40 LDDAKKIQ
-48 VSLVGEPILNK
+48 IALVGEPILRK
-59 PKDDNNIIKR
+59 PKDENDIIKR
-69 SGSRVTIRRKKKEEP
+69 SGSKVTIRRKKKEPSKKTEEIKKSETQLQDSKTEILDSENVP
-84 KKEKLPVDNDDATSE
+84 DKNRDDNPISKEKVITKAKVVETVNRKVIRTLDNTSE
-99 PKHKASDLNEI
+99 PS
-110 KTKSKDSDTD
+110 
-120 DQIRKKPKKIT
+120 KKPKINNKFK
-131 EKNINSNARK
+131 EKNDDR
-141 VVRTLENEEV
+141 ENILNKNV
-151 KKKPKPNQPSNLKRE
+151 APKELNVTPLD
-166 QRQNIKENDPIPAAD
+166 ND
-181 LSKNQL
+181 
-187 ENEQKKKKDNQATSK
+187 QKKKKDTATQDK
-202 DITKQKKKVKVKP
+202 DINKQKKKVKVKP
-215 SNAEIIDEDA
+215 TNAEIIDEDA

-239 ARKEFLVSNNYQK
+239 ARKEFLVSNNYPK
-252 KSKQKDNLK
+252 KVKQKDNTK
-261 DSEQNGIAAD
+261 DAD
-271 EEVKEEKKKT
+271 VNDILVNDSKEEKKKT
-281 KKIKIQERIL
+281 KKIKIQEKIL

-296 NKMNLKINEVIKK
+296 NKMNVKINEVIKK
-309 ASDLGLTLT
+309 ASDLGLSLT

-341 DTFNEKEFINKDIK
+341 DTFNEKEFINKGVSFNNNDIS
-355 FNEKDIKLR
+355 FR

-389 VANSEHGGITQS
+389 VATSEHGGITQS

-406 FDFKNKKLV
+406 FEFKNKKLV

-450 PQTIE
+450 PQTVE

-477 ESNIENI
+477 DANVENI
-484 KSQLSEH
+484 KSQLSENE
-491 DLAPDD
+491 LTPDD
-497 WGGDTSCVPVSA
+497 WGGNTSCVPVSA

-522 TIQADLL
+522 SIQSDLL
-529 ELRANDK
+529 ELKANNK

-577 GKVRAVIDDVGS
+577 GKVRAVIDDIGI
-589 QVKNSGPSLPIEIL
+589 QVKNSGPSLPVEIL

-609 DAGLPFNIVKNDKI
+609 DAGLPFHIVKNDKV
-623 AKEVIRNRQQA
+623 AKEVIRNRLDA

-639 AFKSHTVGL
+639 SFRSHTVGL
-648 DFINSEVLLGQ
+648 DFINSEVLLGK

-686 SEKCKSKVV
+686 SDKCKSKIV

-714 SIILGFSTKI
+714 SIILGFSTI
-724 ENDVKRLLEKS
+724 VENDVKKLLEKS

-773 IREVFNL
+773 IKEVFNL
-780 TKKGKIAGCYI
+780 TKKGKIAGCYV

-797 RGHKFRVMRNDE
+797 RGYKFRVMRDNQA
-809 VISECPLDSLKRF
+809 ISEGPLDSLKRF

-836 IGVDEST
+836 IGVDDSL

-860 QSI
+860 QTI